1 MGRQSS
7 AGAQLPLSGAINN
20 IATQMN
26 VSTSQSGRYSVEAV
40 IHVSKKSDS
49 KKKLIVYM

>member
-20 IATQMN
+20 NATQMN
-26 VSTSQSGRYSVEAV
+26 ASKYQPGRYSIEAV
-40 IHVSKKSDS
+40 IHVSQKSDS
-49 KKKLIVYM
+49 KKN